1 MIILLLCNPIKQN
14 STMNFLI
21 PLEANI
27 PSTLPGNLG
36 IISLLAVPILILIAI
51 ILAIVKQKK
60 AAKKA
65 LIGAGICA
73 LVGVGFCG
81 WYWSH

>member
-1 MIILLLCNPIKQN
+1 
-14 STMNFLI
+14 MNYLMF
-21 PLEANI
+21 LEANI

-36 IISLLAVPILILIAI
+36 IISLLAVPVLLLLAI
-51 ILAIVKQKK
+51 ILAIVKKK
-60 AAKKA
+60 KWAKKA